1 MRGRDDEGEEI
12 FADKVGVMIARDISA
27 LHKTR
32 CSSPDV
38 KSTGLFMTDPTLA
51 KNGARTDY
59 WKTGHSYMK
68 RRTNELGALAGSR
81 SRGTSS
87 STSRSA
93 RLRRRTRVGDCDRD
107 MLDRAPDKKMSDL
120 KKAYPKPGHRPR
132 WRRTVPMRENTS

>member
-1 MRGRDDEGEEI
+1 MRCASTGRTSVSASNGDGDRCGVVDDEGEEI

-27 LHKTR
+27 LHKNALFVA
-32 CSSPDV
+32 DV

-68 RRTNELGALAGSR
+68 RRTNELGALAGFEKS
-81 SRGTSS
+81 GTSS

-93 RLRRRTRVGDCDRD
+93 AATTTDSCRRLRSVTCLTVRRTRKC
-107 MLDRAPDKKMSDL
+107 
-120 KKAYPKPGHRPR
+120 
-132 WRRTVPMRENTS
+132 RT